1 MTIRSLEAL
10 VAKGLVP
17 ASEQAGL
24 ARVAEQFAV
33 AISPEVEAIL
43 LQTPAE
49 LRANDPIARQYVPRR
64 EELAPDPLAHQDPIG
79 DEKYAPARG
88 LIHRFHDR
96 VLIKPLEVC
105 AVYCRFCFRRETI
118 NQGQA
123 PLNPTELQVI
133 YDYIAARNY
142 IWEAILSGG
151 DPLMLSP
158 RRMAE
163 IVTQLAAIEHLGVL
177 RLHTRIPV
185 VEPERIT
192 PEMITALRSRLP
204 VFVLLHCN
212 HPREFTKAA
221 EAAIARLVDA
231 GIPLLGQS
239 VLLRGVNND
248 PEILTALFRRMVELR
263 IKPHYLHHA
272 DLTAGTAEFRT
283 EIAEGIA
290 MLRSLRGKLSG
301 LCHPNYMLE
310 IPGGAGKVPLGHSW
324 ATAVPNAPNQ
334 WLVESP
340 EGLLYN
346 YPHNDETAGEDF
358 RES

>member
-1 MTIRSLEAL
+1 MTIRTLDEL
-10 VAKGLVP
+10 VDRGLIL
-17 ASEQAGL
+17 ASERNSL
-24 ARVAEQFAV
+24 VRVAEQFAV
-33 AISPEVEAIL
+33 SISPGVASL
-43 LQTPAE
+43 LEQTPPE
-49 LRANDPIARQYVPRR
+49 LRASDPIARQYVPRAS
-64 EELAPDPLAHQDPIG
+64 EIDPDPLAHEDPIG
-79 DEKYAPARG
+79 DQRFSPARG

-123 PLNPTELQVI
+123 PLDHSELQVI
-133 YDYIAARNY
+133 YDYIAERPY

-151 DPLMLSP
+151 DPLLLSA

-163 IVTQLAAIEHLGVL
+163 IVAKLAAIPHLGVL
-177 RLHTRIPV
+177 RLHSRIPV

-192 PEMITALRSRLP
+192 SEIIAGLRSRLP
-204 VFVLLHCN
+204 VFILLHCN

-221 EAAIARLVDA
+221 EAAIGRLVDA

-248 PEILTALFRRMVELR
+248 PEVLTALFRRMVELR

-290 MLRSLRGKLSG
+290 MLRSLRGKVSG
-301 LCHPNYMLE
+301 LCHPTYMIE

-324 ATAVPNAPNQ
+324 AEPVTGQAGRWQ
-334 WLVESP
+334 IESP
-340 EGLLYN
+340 EGLIYD
-346 YPHNDETAGEDF
+346 YPPAAAK
-358 RES
+358 